1 MFSRSL
7 AVSTRRAPRVR
18 RGFSTAAA
26 AKFNAGDSATLSGL
40 TREGRLNGV
49 TVLLKD
55 FDSSIGK
62 WRAMLD
68 GMEVNVKPE
77 NLRQVEAASFA
88 AASVTPNFTQ
98 LLINGQ
104 WVNSTSGRT
113 MESIDPRTEQ
123 KVCDFQAAGPED
135 VTKAIVAA
143 RQAFDEGPWP
153 RMSGYERG
161 RKLSKLAELIE
172 ANTDRLAQLETLDN
186 GKPLFWSQNADI
198 PLGAQ
203 HFHYFAGWA
212 DKIHGD
218 TIPHNTA
225 QGNHFAYS
233 LKEPVGVCGQIIPWN
248 FPFLMAA
255 WKLGPALACGN
266 TVVLKPSEKTPM
278 TALELGQLCLEAG
291 IPEGVVNVVP
301 GFGAEAGEALA
312 SSELVDKV
320 AFTGSV
326 GTALRIQQVAGIKPM
341 THELGGK
348 SPAIVFEDAN
358 IDDAVEK
365 IHFGLFFNHGQCCC
379 AASRVFVH
387 EKVYDEFVEKSVQK
401 ANARSV
407 GDPFGQV
414 DQGPQVDKLQFDR
427 IMGYIDQGK
436 SSGLNLA
443 AGGARKFDTGY
454 FVEPTIFVDMP
465 DSSKLFSEEIFGPVM
480 GIAKFSDEADVV
492 RRANASR
499 YGLAA
504 GVFTSNINTANRV
517 SRHIRA
523 GTVWIN
529 CYNVFDNATP
539 FGGYKE
545 SGVGR
550 EKGQEALK
558 NYLETKCVTMPL
570 TGDPRW
576 L

>member
-1 MFSRSL
+1 VKL
-7 AVSTRRAPRVR
+7 
-18 RGFSTAAA
+18 G
-26 AKFNAGDSATLSGL
+26 GL
-40 TREGRLNGV
+40 VKVPHLNGN
-49 TVLLKD
+49 TAVLTS
-55 FDSSIGK
+55 FNHRTGK
-62 WRAMLD
+62 WQLDLD

-77 NLRQVEAASFA
+77 NISL
-88 AASVTPNFTQ
+88 VTEITTPKPKITPEKPKITPEHTQ
-98 LLINGQ
+98 LLIDGK
-104 WVNSTSGRT
+104 WVNSASGKT
-113 MESIDPRTEQ
+113 FESIDPRTEE
-123 KVCDFQAAGPED
+123 KVCDFQAGGAED
-135 VTKAIVAA
+135 VSKAIAAA
-143 RQAFDEGPWP
+143 RRAFDEGPWP

-161 RKLSKLAELIE
+161 RKLAKLAELIE
-172 ANTDRLAQLETLDN
+172 KNTDRLAQLETLDN
-186 GKPLFWSQNADI
+186 GKPLFWSQNADV
-198 PLGAQ
+198 PLSAQ
-203 HFHYFAGWA
+203 HFHYFSGWA
-212 DKIHGD
+212 DKVHGD

-225 QGNHFAYS
+225 QGNYFAYS

-248 FPFLMAA
+248 FPLLMAA

-266 TVVLKPSEKTPM
+266 TIVLKPSEKTPM

-312 SSELVDKV
+312 SSELVDKI

-341 THELGGK
+341 TTELGGK
-348 SPAIVFEDAN
+348 SPAIVFADAN

-379 AASRVFVH
+379 ASSRVYVH
-387 EKVYDEFVEKSVQK
+387 ESVYDEFVEKSIKK
-401 ANARSV
+401 ANERTV

-427 IMGYIDQGK
+427 IMGYINEGRA
-436 SSGLNLA
+436 SGLKLA
-443 AGGARKFDTGY
+443 AGGTKKFDKGY
-454 FVEPTIFVDMP
+454 FIEPTIFVDMP
-465 DSSKLFSEEIFGPVM
+465 DTSKLHNEEIFGPVM
-480 GIAKFSDEADVV
+480 GISKFSEESDVL
-492 RRANASR
+492 RRANASKF
-499 YGLAA
+499 GLAA
-504 GVFTSNINTANRV
+504 GIFTGSLDTATRV
-517 SRHIRA
+517 QRHIRA

-558 NYLETKCVTMPL
+558 NYLMTKCVTMPIS
-570 TGDPRW
+570 GDPRW